1 MSDATGCLWY
11 MAETSPP
18 ADPATEEE
26 RKVALDPEQE
36 EVVDDRRAAS
46 ALVVHEVVRRQGIE
60 ELDRP
65 AASLMWS
72 GITAGIAIGL
82 SLLGKALMETAVPPG
97 AWTPLLQSL
106 GYSVGFVVVI
116 LGRMQ
121 LFTESTLSAVL
132 PLATDPSGRNLAR
145 TLRLWGIVLFAN
157 LIGTLAFAG
166 FAMFGG
172 LGAEQAAALVEVSA
186 VVTKHVGMHGFL
198 AGIPSGILLASV
210 VWTLP
215 SVEGQKVTLIV
226 LLTGL
231 IDLGGFA
238 HVVAGSAE
246 MWVLLLHGDLGPG
259 GALAFFFPVLFGN
272 IVGGSVLFALLAH
285 AQVRTEIEER

>member
-1 MSDATGCLWY
+1 
-11 MAETSPP
+11 MADPQPP
-18 ADPATEEE
+18 APDTDDEEQ
-26 RKVALDPEQE
+26 KVALNPKQE

-46 ALVVHEVVRRQGIE
+46 ALIVHEVVRRQGIE
-60 ELDRP
+60 ELERP

-82 SLLGKALMETAVPPG
+82 SLLGKAVMDTAVPAGP
-97 AWTPLLQSL
+97 WTPLLQAL
-106 GYSVGFVVVI
+106 GYALGFVVVI

-132 PLATDPSGRNLAR
+132 PLATEPSVHNLLR
-145 TLRLWGIVLFAN
+145 TLRLWAIVLAAN
-157 LIGTLAFAG
+157 LIGTFAFAG
-166 FAMFGG
+166 FAMLGG
-172 LGAEQAAALVEVSA
+172 LGVEQAAELVRVSGA
-186 VVTKHVGMHGFL
+186 VLEHQGVDGFL

-215 SVEGQKVTLIV
+215 SAEGQKVTLIV

-238 HVVAGSAE
+238 HIIAGAAE
-246 MWVLLLHGDLGPG
+246 MWVLVIHGDMCAAQAIG
-259 GALAFFFPVLFGN
+259 FFLPVLLGN
-272 IVGGSVLFALLAH
+272 IVGGSMLFALLAH
-285 AQVRTEIEER
+285 AQVRGEIED

>member
-1 MSDATGCLWY
+1 
-11 MAETSPP
+11 MADPQSSPP
-18 ADPATEEE
+18 EIADEEQ
-26 RKVALDPEQE
+26 KVALNPKQE

-46 ALVVHEVVRRQGIE
+46 ALIVHEVVRRQGIE
-60 ELDRP
+60 ELERP

-82 SLLGKALMETAVPPG
+82 SLLGKAVMDTAVPDGP
-97 AWTPLLQSL
+97 WTPLLQAL
-106 GYSVGFVVVI
+106 GYSLGFVVVI

-132 PLATDPSGRNLAR
+132 PLATEPTGHNLLR
-145 TLRLWGIVLFAN
+145 TLRLWAIVLAAN
-157 LIGTLAFAG
+157 LVGTFAFAG
-166 FAMFGG
+166 FAMLGG
-172 LGAEQAAALVEVSA
+172 LGVEQADELVRVSGA
-186 VVTKHVGMHGFL
+186 IFDHRGLAGFL

-215 SVEGQKVTLIV
+215 SAEGQKITLIV

-238 HVVAGSAE
+238 HIVAGSAE
-246 MWVLLLHGDLGPG
+246 MWVLVLHGDM
-259 GALAFFFPVLFGN
+259 GAMQALTFFVPVLFGN
-272 IVGGSVLFALLAH
+272 IVGGSMLFALLAH
-285 AQVRTEIEER
+285 AQVRGEIED

>member
-1 MSDATGCLWY
+1 MT
-11 MAETSPP
+11 ETSSS
-18 ADPATEEE
+18 ASAATDEE

-46 ALVVHEVVRRQGIE
+46 ALIVHEVVRRQGIE
-60 ELDRP
+60 ELERP
-65 AASLMWS
+65 ATSLMWS
-72 GITAGIAIGL
+72 GVTAGIAIGL
-82 SLLGKALMETAVPPG
+82 SLLGKAVMETAIPEG
-97 AWTPLLQSL
+97 AWTPLLQAL
-106 GYSVGFVVVI
+106 GYALGFVVVI

-132 PLATDPSGRNLAR
+132 PLATDPSVRNLTR
-145 TLRLWGIVLFAN
+145 TLRLWGVVLVAN
-157 LIGTLAFAG
+157 LIGTFAFAG
-166 FAMFGG
+166 FAMLGG
-172 LGAEQAAALVEVSA
+172 LGAEQAAELVEVSG
-186 VVTKHVGMHGFL
+186 VVLHHVGMEGFL
-198 AGIPSGILLASV
+198 AGIPSGLLLASV

-246 MWVLLLHGDLGPG
+246 MWVLLLHGDM
-259 GALAFFFPVLFGN
+259 GAGQAVSFFFPVLLGN
-272 IVGGSVLFALLAH
+272 IVGGSALFALLAH
-285 AQVRTEIEER
+285 AQVREEIAEDRAA

>member
-1 MSDATGCLWY
+1 MS
-11 MAETSPP
+11 ETSPP
-18 ADPATEEE
+18 VPHDDTTEEE

-46 ALVVHEVVRRQGIE
+46 ALIVHEVVRRQGIE
-60 ELDRP
+60 ELERP
-65 AASLMWS
+65 AASLLWS

-82 SLLGKALMETAVPPG
+82 SLLGKAVMETAVPTGP
-97 AWTPLLQSL
+97 WTPLLQAL
-106 GYSVGFVVVI
+106 GYAIGFVVVI

-132 PLATDPSGRNLAR
+132 PLATEPTVANLGR
-145 TLRLWGIVLFAN
+145 TLRLWAIVLVAN
-157 LIGTLAFAG
+157 LIGTFAFAG
-166 FAMFGG
+166 FAMLGG
-172 LGAEQAAALVEVSA
+172 LGVEQANELVEVSG
-186 VVTKHVGMHGFL
+186 VVLKHLGMHGFL

-246 MWVLLLHGDLGPG
+246 MWVLLFNGDLGLG
-259 GALAFFFPVLFGN
+259 QALAFFFPVLLGN

-285 AQVRTEIEER
+285 AQVRGEIED

>member
-1 MSDATGCLWY
+1 MN
-11 MAETSPP
+11 P
-18 ADPATEEE
+18 
-26 RKVALDPEQE
+26 KQE

-46 ALVVHEVVRRQGIE
+46 ALIVHEVVRRQGIE
-60 ELDRP
+60 ELERP

-82 SLLGKALMETAVPPG
+82 SLLGKAVMDTAVPDGP
-97 AWTPLLQSL
+97 WTPLLQAL
-106 GYSVGFVVVI
+106 GYSLGFVVVI

-132 PLATDPSGRNLAR
+132 PLATEPTGHNLLR
-145 TLRLWGIVLFAN
+145 TLRLWAIVLAAN
-157 LIGTLAFAG
+157 LVGTFAFAG
-166 FAMFGG
+166 FAMLGG
-172 LGAEQAAALVEVSA
+172 LGVEQADELVRVSGA
-186 VVTKHVGMHGFL
+186 IFDHRGLAGFL

-215 SVEGQKVTLIV
+215 SAEGQKITLIV

-238 HVVAGSAE
+238 HIVAGSAE
-246 MWVLLLHGDLGPG
+246 MWVLVLHGDM
-259 GALAFFFPVLFGN
+259 GAMQALTFFVPVLFGN
-272 IVGGSVLFALLAH
+272 IVGGSMLFALLAH
-285 AQVRTEIEER
+285 AQVRGEIED

>member
-1 MSDATGCLWY
+1 

-18 ADPATEEE
+18 ADAATEEE

-72 GITAGIAIGL
+72 GITAGIVIGL

-106 GYSVGFVVVI
+106 GYSIGFVVVI

-172 LGAEQAAALVEVSA
+172 LGAEQAAALVEVSG
-186 VVTKHVGMHGFL
+186 VVTKHVEMHGFL

-226 LLTGL
+226 LLAGL

-246 MWVLLLHGDLGPG
+246 MWVLLLHGDLGAG

>member
-1 MSDATGCLWY
+1 MN
-11 MAETSPP
+11 P
-18 ADPATEEE
+18 
-26 RKVALDPEQE
+26 KQE

-46 ALVVHEVVRRQGIE
+46 ALIVHEVVRRQGIE
-60 ELDRP
+60 ELERP

-82 SLLGKALMETAVPPG
+82 SLLGKAVMDTAVPDGP
-97 AWTPLLQSL
+97 WTPLLQAL
-106 GYSVGFVVVI
+106 GYSLGFVVVI

-132 PLATDPSGRNLAR
+132 PLATEPTGRNLLR
-145 TLRLWGIVLFAN
+145 TLRLWAIVLAAN
-157 LIGTLAFAG
+157 LVGTFAFAG
-166 FAMFGG
+166 FAMLGG
-172 LGAEQAAALVEVSA
+172 LGVEQAGELVRVSGA
-186 VVTKHVGMHGFL
+186 IFHHRGLAGFL

-215 SVEGQKVTLIV
+215 SAEGQKITLIV

-238 HVVAGSAE
+238 HIVAGSAE
-246 MWVLLLHGDLGPG
+246 MWVLVLHGDM
-259 GALAFFFPVLFGN
+259 GAMQALTFFVPVLFGN
-272 IVGGSVLFALLAH
+272 IVGGSILFALLAH
-285 AQVRTEIEER
+285 AQVRDEIED

>member
-1 MSDATGCLWY
+1 
-11 MAETSPP
+11 MADPQSSPP
-18 ADPATEEE
+18 EIADEEQ
-26 RKVALDPEQE
+26 KVALNPKQE

-46 ALVVHEVVRRQGIE
+46 ALIVHEVVRRQGIE
-60 ELDRP
+60 ELERP

-82 SLLGKALMETAVPPG
+82 SLLGKAVMDTAVPDGP
-97 AWTPLLQSL
+97 WTPLLQAL
-106 GYSVGFVVVI
+106 GYSLGFVVVI

-132 PLATDPSGRNLAR
+132 PLATEPTGRNLLR
-145 TLRLWGIVLFAN
+145 TLRLWAIVLAAN
-157 LIGTLAFAG
+157 LVGTFAFAG
-166 FAMFGG
+166 FAMLGG
-172 LGAEQAAALVEVSA
+172 LGVEQADELVRVSGA
-186 VVTKHVGMHGFL
+186 IFDHRGLAGFL

-215 SVEGQKVTLIV
+215 SAEGQKITLIV

-238 HVVAGSAE
+238 HIVAGSAE
-246 MWVLLLHGDLGPG
+246 MWVLVLHGDM
-259 GALAFFFPVLFGN
+259 GAMQAATFFVPVLFGN
-272 IVGGSVLFALLAH
+272 IVGGSILFALLAH
-285 AQVRTEIEER
+285 AQVRGEIED

>member
-1 MSDATGCLWY
+1 
-11 MAETSPP
+11 MADPQPP
-18 ADPATEEE
+18 ARDTDDEEQ
-26 RKVALDPEQE
+26 KVSLNPKQE

-46 ALVVHEVVRRQGIE
+46 ALIVHEVVRRQGIE
-60 ELDRP
+60 ELERP

-82 SLLGKALMETAVPPG
+82 SLLGKAVMDTAVPAGP
-97 AWTPLLQSL
+97 WTPLLQAL
-106 GYSVGFVVVI
+106 GYALGFVVVI

-132 PLATDPSGRNLAR
+132 PLATEPSIRNLLR
-145 TLRLWGIVLFAN
+145 TLRLWAIVLAAN
-157 LIGTLAFAG
+157 LIGTFAFAG
-166 FAMFGG
+166 FAMLGG
-172 LGAEQAAALVEVSA
+172 LGVEQAAELVQVSGA
-186 VVTKHVGMHGFL
+186 VLDHQGMDGFL

-215 SVEGQKVTLIV
+215 SAEGQKITLIV

-238 HVVAGSAE
+238 HIVAGAAE
-246 MWVLLLHGDLGPG
+246 MWVLVIHGDM
-259 GALAFFFPVLFGN
+259 GAGQAIGFFLPVLLGN
-272 IVGGSVLFALLAH
+272 IVGGSMLFALLAH
-285 AQVRTEIEER
+285 AQVRGEIED

>member
-1 MSDATGCLWY
+1 M
-11 MAETSPP
+11 
-18 ADPATEEE
+18 ADPQPAASDTDDEEQ
-26 RKVALDPEQE
+26 KVALNPEQE

-46 ALVVHEVVRRQGIE
+46 ALIVHEVVRRQGIE
-60 ELDRP
+60 ELERP

-82 SLLGKALMETAVPPG
+82 SLLGKAVMETAVPAGP
-97 AWTPLLQSL
+97 WTPLLQSL
-106 GYSVGFVVVI
+106 GYAIGFVVVI

-132 PLATDPSGRNLAR
+132 PLATDPSARNLAR
-145 TLRLWGIVLFAN
+145 TLRLWGIVLLAN
-157 LIGTLAFAG
+157 LIGTFAFAG
-166 FAMFGG
+166 FAMLGG
-172 LGAEQAAALVEVSA
+172 LGVEQARELVEVSG
-186 VVTKHVGMHGFL
+186 VVLKHVGMEGFL

-210 VWTLP
+210 VWCLP

-246 MWVLLLHGDLGPG
+246 MWVLLLNGDLGPA

-285 AQVRTEIEER
+285 AQVRGEIEN

>member
-1 MSDATGCLWY
+1 MV
-11 MAETSPP
+11 ETSVP
-18 ADPATEEE
+18 ASDPTEEE

-46 ALVVHEVVRRQGIE
+46 ALIVHEVVRRQGIE
-60 ELDRP
+60 ELERP
-65 AASLMWS
+65 ASSLMWS

-82 SLLGKALMETAVPPG
+82 SLLGKAVMETAVPPG
-97 AWTPLLQSL
+97 PWTPLLQSL
-106 GYSVGFVVVI
+106 GYAIGFVVVI

-132 PLATDPSGRNLAR
+132 PLATDPSARNLGR
-145 TLRLWGIVLFAN
+145 TLRLWAIVLVAN
-157 LIGTLAFAG
+157 LIGTFAFSG
-166 FAMFGG
+166 FAMLGG
-172 LGAEQAAALVEVSA
+172 LGAEQARELVEVSGA
-186 VVTKHVGMHGFL
+186 VLKHTGLDGFL
-198 AGIPSGILLASV
+198 AGIPAGVLLASV

-215 SVEGQKVTLIV
+215 SAEGQKVTLIV

-246 MWVLLLHGDLGPG
+246 MWVLVLHGDM
-259 GALAFFFPVLFGN
+259 GAGQALLFFVPALFGN

-285 AQVRTEIEER
+285 AQVRGEIEGD

>member
-1 MSDATGCLWY
+1 M
-11 MAETSPP
+11 
-18 ADPATEEE
+18 ADPQPAAPDTDDEEQ
-26 RKVALDPEQE
+26 KVALNPEQE

-46 ALVVHEVVRRQGIE
+46 ALIVHEVVRRQGIE
-60 ELDRP
+60 ELERP

-82 SLLGKALMETAVPPG
+82 SLLGKAVMETAVPAGP
-97 AWTPLLQSL
+97 WTPLLQSL
-106 GYSVGFVVVI
+106 GYAIGFVVVI

-132 PLATDPSGRNLAR
+132 PLATDPSARNLVR
-145 TLRLWGIVLFAN
+145 TLRLWGIVLLAN
-157 LIGTLAFAG
+157 LIGTFAFAG
-166 FAMFGG
+166 FAMLGG
-172 LGAEQAAALVEVSA
+172 LGVEQARELVEVSG
-186 VVTKHVGMHGFL
+186 VVLDHVGMEGFL

-210 VWTLP
+210 VWCLP

-246 MWVLLLHGDLGPG
+246 MWVLVLHGDM
-259 GALAFFFPVLFGN
+259 GAGQAMAFFLPVLLGN

-285 AQVRTEIEER
+285 AQVRGEIEEG

>member
-1 MSDATGCLWY
+1 M
-11 MAETSPP
+11 
-18 ADPATEEE
+18 ADPQPAAPDTDDEEQ
-26 RKVALDPEQE
+26 KVALNPEQE

-46 ALVVHEVVRRQGIE
+46 ALIVHEVVRRQGIE
-60 ELDRP
+60 ELERP

-82 SLLGKALMETAVPPG
+82 SLLGKAVMETAVPAGP
-97 AWTPLLQSL
+97 WTPLLQSL
-106 GYSVGFVVVI
+106 GYAIGFVVVI

-132 PLATDPSGRNLAR
+132 PLATDPSARNLVR
-145 TLRLWGIVLFAN
+145 TLRLWGIVLLAN
-157 LIGTLAFAG
+157 LIGTFAFAG
-166 FAMFGG
+166 FAMLGG
-172 LGAEQAAALVEVSA
+172 LGVEQARELVEVSG
-186 VVTKHVGMHGFL
+186 VVLEHFGMEGFL

-210 VWTLP
+210 VWCLP

-246 MWVLLLHGDLGPG
+246 MWVLVLHGDM
-259 GALAFFFPVLFGN
+259 GAGQAMAFFLPVLLGN
-272 IVGGSVLFALLAH
+272 IVGGSVLFALLAN
-285 AQVRTEIEER
+285 AQVRGEIEEG

>member
-1 MSDATGCLWY
+1 MP
-11 MAETSPP
+11 ETSPP
-18 ADPATEEE
+18 APHDDTTEEE

-46 ALVVHEVVRRQGIE
+46 ALIVHEVVRRQGIE
-60 ELDRP
+60 ELERP
-65 AASLMWS
+65 AASLLWS

-82 SLLGKALMETAVPPG
+82 SLLGKAVMETAVPTGP
-97 AWTPLLQSL
+97 WTPLLQAL
-106 GYSVGFVVVI
+106 GYAIGFVVVI

-132 PLATDPSGRNLAR
+132 PLATEPTVANLGR
-145 TLRLWGIVLFAN
+145 TLRLWAIVLVAN
-157 LIGTLAFAG
+157 LIGTFAFAG
-166 FAMFGG
+166 FAMLGG
-172 LGAEQAAALVEVSA
+172 LGVEQANELVEVSG
-186 VVTKHVGMHGFL
+186 VVLKHLGMHGFL

-246 MWVLLLHGDLGPG
+246 MWVLLFNGDLGFG
-259 GALAFFFPVLFGN
+259 QALAFFFPVLLGN

-285 AQVRTEIEER
+285 AQVRGEIED

>member
-1 MSDATGCLWY
+1 
-11 MAETSPP
+11 MADPQSSPP
-18 ADPATEEE
+18 EIADEEQ
-26 RKVALDPEQE
+26 KVALNPKQE

-46 ALVVHEVVRRQGIE
+46 ALIVHEVVRRQGIE
-60 ELDRP
+60 ELERP

-82 SLLGKALMETAVPPG
+82 SLLGKAVMDTAVPDGP
-97 AWTPLLQSL
+97 WTPLLQAL
-106 GYSVGFVVVI
+106 GYSLGFVVVI

-132 PLATDPSGRNLAR
+132 PLATQPTGRNLLR
-145 TLRLWGIVLFAN
+145 TLRLWAIVLAAN
-157 LIGTLAFAG
+157 LVGTFAFAG
-166 FAMFGG
+166 FAMLGG
-172 LGAEQAAALVEVSA
+172 LGVEQAGELVRVSGA
-186 VVTKHVGMHGFL
+186 IFHHRGLAGFL

-215 SVEGQKVTLIV
+215 SAEGQKITLIV

-238 HVVAGSAE
+238 HIVAGSAE
-246 MWVLLLHGDLGPG
+246 MWVLVLHGDM
-259 GALAFFFPVLFGN
+259 GAMQALTFFVPVLFGN
-272 IVGGSVLFALLAH
+272 IVGGSILFALLAH
-285 AQVRTEIEER
+285 AQVRDEIED

>member
-1 MSDATGCLWY
+1 
-11 MAETSPP
+11 MADPQSSPP
-18 ADPATEEE
+18 EIADEEQ
-26 RKVALDPEQE
+26 KVALNPKQE

-46 ALVVHEVVRRQGIE
+46 ALIVHEVVRRQGIE
-60 ELDRP
+60 ELERP

-82 SLLGKALMETAVPPG
+82 SLLGKAVMDTAVPDGP
-97 AWTPLLQSL
+97 WTPLLQAL
-106 GYSVGFVVVI
+106 GYSLGFVVVI

-132 PLATDPSGRNLAR
+132 PLATEPTGRNLLR
-145 TLRLWGIVLFAN
+145 TLRLWAIVLAAN
-157 LIGTLAFAG
+157 LVGTFAFAG
-166 FAMFGG
+166 FAMLGG
-172 LGAEQAAALVEVSA
+172 LGVEQAGELVRVSGA
-186 VVTKHVGMHGFL
+186 IFHHRGLAGFL

-215 SVEGQKVTLIV
+215 SAEGQKITLIV

-238 HVVAGSAE
+238 HIVAGSAE
-246 MWVLLLHGDLGPG
+246 MWVLVLHGDM
-259 GALAFFFPVLFGN
+259 GAMQALTFFVPVLFGN
-272 IVGGSVLFALLAH
+272 IVGGSILFALLAH
-285 AQVRTEIEER
+285 AQVRDEIED

>member
-1 MSDATGCLWY
+1 MP
-11 MAETSPP
+11 ETSLP
-18 ADPATEEE
+18 APHDDTTEEE

-46 ALVVHEVVRRQGIE
+46 ALIVHEVVRRQGIE
-60 ELDRP
+60 ELERP
-65 AASLMWS
+65 AASLLWS

-82 SLLGKALMETAVPPG
+82 SLLGKAVMETAVPTGP
-97 AWTPLLQSL
+97 WTPLLQAL
-106 GYSVGFVVVI
+106 GYAIGFVVVI

-132 PLATDPSGRNLAR
+132 PLATEPTVANLGR
-145 TLRLWGIVLFAN
+145 TLRLWAIVLVAN

-166 FAMFGG
+166 FAMLGG
-172 LGAEQAAALVEVSA
+172 LGVEQANELVEVSG
-186 VVTKHVGMHGFL
+186 VVLKHLGMHGFL

-246 MWVLLLHGDLGPG
+246 MWVLLFNGDLGLG
-259 GALAFFFPVLFGN
+259 QALAFFFPVLLGN

-285 AQVRTEIEER
+285 AQVRGEIED

>member
-1 MSDATGCLWY
+1 
-11 MAETSPP
+11 MADPQPP
-18 ADPATEEE
+18 APDTDDEEQ
-26 RKVALDPEQE
+26 KVALNPKQE

-46 ALVVHEVVRRQGIE
+46 ALIVHEVVRRQGIE
-60 ELDRP
+60 ELERP

-82 SLLGKALMETAVPPG
+82 SLLGKAVMDTAVPAGP
-97 AWTPLLQSL
+97 WTPLLQSL
-106 GYSVGFVVVI
+106 GYSLGFVVVI

-132 PLATDPSGRNLAR
+132 PLATEPSARNLLR
-145 TLRLWGIVLFAN
+145 TLRLWAIVLAAN
-157 LIGTLAFAG
+157 LVGTFAFAG
-166 FAMFGG
+166 FAMLGG
-172 LGAEQAAALVEVSA
+172 LGVEQAAELVRVSGA
-186 VVTKHVGMHGFL
+186 VLHHQGLDGFL

-215 SVEGQKVTLIV
+215 SAEGQKITLIV

-238 HVVAGSAE
+238 HIVAGAAE
-246 MWVLLLHGDLGPG
+246 MWVLVIHGDM
-259 GALAFFFPVLFGN
+259 GAGQAFGFFVPVLFGN
-272 IVGGSVLFALLAH
+272 IVGGSLLFALLAH
-285 AQVRTEIEER
+285 AQVRGEIVD

>member
-1 MSDATGCLWY
+1 M
-11 MAETSPP
+11 
-18 ADPATEEE
+18 
-26 RKVALDPEQE
+26 
-36 EVVDDRRAAS
+36 VDDRRAAS

-72 GITAGIAIGL
+72 GITAGIVIGL

-106 GYSVGFVVVI
+106 GYSIGFVVVI

-172 LGAEQAAALVEVSA
+172 LGAEQAAALVEVSG
-186 VVTKHVGMHGFL
+186 VVTKHVEMHGFL

-226 LLTGL
+226 LLAGL

-246 MWVLLLHGDLGPG
+246 MWVLLLHGDLGAG

>member
-1 MSDATGCLWY
+1 M
-11 MAETSPP
+11 
-18 ADPATEEE
+18 ADPQPAAPDTDDEEQ
-26 RKVALDPEQE
+26 KVALNPEQE

-46 ALVVHEVVRRQGIE
+46 ALIVHEVVRRQGIE
-60 ELDRP
+60 ELERP

-82 SLLGKALMETAVPPG
+82 SLLGKAVMETAVPAGP
-97 AWTPLLQSL
+97 WTPLLQSL
-106 GYSVGFVVVI
+106 GYAIGFVVVI

-132 PLATDPSGRNLAR
+132 PLATDPSARNLVR
-145 TLRLWGIVLFAN
+145 TLRLWGIVLLAN
-157 LIGTLAFAG
+157 LIGTFAFAG
-166 FAMFGG
+166 FAMLGG
-172 LGAEQAAALVEVSA
+172 LGVEQARELVEVSG
-186 VVTKHVGMHGFL
+186 VVLEHVGMKGFL

-210 VWTLP
+210 VWCLP

-246 MWVLLLHGDLGPG
+246 MWVLVLHGDM
-259 GALAFFFPVLFGN
+259 GAGQAMAFFLPVLFGN

-285 AQVRTEIEER
+285 AQVRGEIEEG